1 MKRFLLLII
10 FLIFML
16 PVYSADL
23 DVKGRL
29 KFGKEVSITLQ
40 ENTVLSANFD
50 EYLNNL
56 SENLRKR
63 WNPPNHNKDLRVV
76 LRISI
81 HNDGSLKSM
90 KVIRTSGFNN
100 VDRSALALIQENSSF
115 ASFPSG
121 AKEQSLNFIV
131 TLDRYILGH
140 PTIKAND
147 TMIVLSE
154 RSLKDYTYL
163 TLNSEDEKGVCKD
176 YLKTVTKSLKES
188 LILSNHPR
196 ILMSY
201 FKFDITRS
209 GQIANIEM
217 TRTSGDKN
225 FNNEI
230 LEKLQASTLPEFP
243 AELSADK
250 ITVEYRIGN
259 NPSQR
264 PRYNPVKSIGTM
276 ILGVPL

>member
-100 VDRSALALIQENSSF
+100 VDRSALALIQENSPF

-154 RSLKDYTYL
+154 RSLKDYTY
-163 TLNSEDEKGVCKD
+163 
-176 YLKTVTKSLKES
+176 
-188 LILSNHPR
+188 
-196 ILMSY
+196 
-201 FKFDITRS
+201 F
-209 GQIANIEM
+209 
-217 TRTSGDKN
+217 
-225 FNNEI
+225 
-230 LEKLQASTLPEFP
+230 AST
-243 AELSADK
+243 
-250 ITVEYRIGN
+250 T
-259 NPSQR
+259 
-264 PRYNPVKSIGTM
+264 
-276 ILGVPL
+276 